1 MALRHLQFSGACY
14 ASIAGP
20 PLGECELLQ
29 MAHKQ
34 SESRSPCEYWEKAHK
49 LKGMSGGILGEQATL
64 VN

>member
-20 PLGECELLQ
+20 SLGECELLQ

-34 SESRSPCEYWEKAHK
+34 IQKVGSTLWYWEKAHK
-49 LKGMSGGILGEQATL
+49 LEHVWWHPGENKL
-64 VN
+64 L